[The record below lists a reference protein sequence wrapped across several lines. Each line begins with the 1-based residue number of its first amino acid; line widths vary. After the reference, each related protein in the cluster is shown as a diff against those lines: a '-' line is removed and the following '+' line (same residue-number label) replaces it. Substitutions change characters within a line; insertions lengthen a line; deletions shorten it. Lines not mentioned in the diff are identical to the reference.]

1 LPPGCRKTVQW
12 YLKHPQ
18 WIADVQ
24 SGAYRD
30 WVAANYGA
38 R

>member
-1 LPPGCRKTVQW
+1 VQW
-12 YLKHPQ
+12 YLDN
-18 WIADVQ
+18 ADWVARVQ

-30 WVAANYGA
+30 WVAANYND